1 MNGRGERAGGPGAAA
16 KLLVILQTEV
26 GGRSSSDPN
35 TMTSGPGGGNISLHL
50 LVILTVI
57 GLVRP
62 NPDAKRLYD
71 DLLSNYNRLIRCIL
85 ISPLTTII

>member
-1 MNGRGERAGGPGAAA
+1 MLTSEEND
-16 KLLVILQTEV
+16 ILKKELEKNESV
-26 GGRSSSDPN
+26 SEPN